1 MKVWYT
7 AQELIGLPGLPRTS
21 DPGGTTV
28 RGGTTVPGGV
38 CLSGP
43 QSDSRR
49 APATHEPGPQ
59 EEDVELAA
67 EAQADIRIEGDW
79 PRILASPNELL
90 RLLQNLLGN
99 ALKFRVAGRLPQITV
114 TSSTGTI
121 GAMDTA
127 VIAATVGNQN
137 ALDSRLRGND
147 GNATALIAVSAQECE
162 WQVCIADNGVG
173 IAPGQIGRLFQVFA
187 RLHSR
192 ATYEGTGIGLALC
205 RKIAEHHGGRI
216 RGESEGEGQGSR
228 FILSLPLATEPA
240 AGTSA

>member
-1 MKVWYT
+1 M
-7 AQELIGLPGLPRTS
+7 LFLRP
-21 DPGGTTV
+21 
-28 RGGTTVPGGV
+28 
-38 CLSGP
+38 
-43 QSDSRR
+43 
-49 APATHEPGPQ
+49 
-59 EEDVELAA
+59 LAA

-127 VIAATVGNQN
+127 IIAATLGNQN

-147 GNATALIAVSAQECE
+147 GNATALTAVSAQERE

-173 IAPGQIGRLFQVFA
+173 IAPGQIGRLFQAFA
-187 RLHSR
+187 GLHSR
-192 ATYEGTGIGLALC
+192 GDCAGTGIGLALC
-205 RKIAEHHGGRI
+205 RKIAEQHGGSI
-216 RGESEGEGQGSR
+216 RAESTGEGQGSR

-240 AGTSA
+240 VGTSA